1 MNQNIK
7 SHIKNVIT
15 TYKENIL
22 IIEKSDLSV
31 VVNSSKGI
39 QISRDC
45 LQQLRLI
52 VRDNQ
57 FNSIQ
62 EEIDFF
68 KEQKPFVY
76 GRLKFFVKI
85 HKSVLE
91 RPKTSIE
98 RQRKYIN
105 EQLDEIDRRRKSYL
119 DFEKYYLQKESKLDK
134 YYFVRGRDSYELISD
149 TSHYY
154 TDPEF
159 STSHDNMVARIIAS
173 ELLINHFNSELN
185 YLRRKELQPL
195 KTSPTISPLENLS
208 WTASKTDLVELI
220 YALQASGAI
229 QNGNVEIKLMATICE
244 KMFSINLGNFYRTYL
259 EIRERK
265 MDRSRFLKHLKDSLN
280 QKMENDDQ
288 QY

>member
-1 MNQNIK
+1 MNEK
-7 SHIKNVIT
+7 AKL
-15 TYKENIL
+15 K
-22 IIEKSDLSV
+22 IEKALYAFKESIQEIERSDLSV
-31 VVNSSKGI
+31 IINTSKGI

-45 LQQLRLI
+45 LHQLRLI
-52 VRDNQ
+52 VRANQ
-57 FNSIQ
+57 FDSIQ

-85 HKSVLE
+85 HKSILE

-98 RQRKYIN
+98 RQRKFIDQ
-105 EQLDEIDRRRKSYL
+105 QLEEIDRRRKAFL
-119 DFEKYYLQKESKLDK
+119 DFEKYYLQKETKLDK
-134 YYFVRGRDSYELISD
+134 YYFVRGKDSSELISD

-159 STSHDNMVARIIAS
+159 STSHDNMVAQIIAS
-173 ELLINHFNSELN
+173 ELLINHFNSELH
-185 YLRRKELQPL
+185 YLRRKELQPFAENPSIM
-195 KTSPTISPLENLS
+195 TLEDLE

-229 QNGNVEIKLMATICE
+229 QNGNAEIKQMATICE
-244 KMFSINLGNFYRTYL
+244 KIFSIDLGNFYRTYL

-265 MDRSRFLKHLKDSLN
+265 MDRSRFIKHLKKSLD

-288 QY
+288 KY